1 MKKLSIAAAWDESTA
16 FVRRDFGRLFLIAF
30 GLLALPTVILQ
41 SFMPQPAPGQPAEG
55 GAWIL
60 LFIIPAIII
69 SVLGSLTIA
78 ALAVAPGTQP
88 GDAFARAL
96 RRLLPMVGAALLLL
110 AAVFICGLPLLIMA
124 AILSGGT
131 QAESAAGALWTML
144 ILLPV
149 FVFVSVRLML
159 MTPVGA
165 AEEGGPVAIV
175 KRSWALTR
183 GHFWRLLGF
192 MIIFMIIFIVVSL
205 AVMFVGGSVVM
216 LIAGNPVESGL
227 ARVLIGLLGGL
238 VNAALMLY
246 FTAMLARIYVQLR
259 GGETSGT

>member
-30 GLLALPTVILQ
+30 GLLALPSVMVQ
-41 SFMPQPAPGQPAEG
+41 AFMPQPAPGQQAEG
-55 GAWIL
+55 GAWIA
-60 LFIIPAIII
+60 LFMIPAIVI
-69 SVLGSLTIA
+69 SILGSLTIA

-96 RRLLPMVGAALLLL
+96 RRFLPMFGAALLLL
-110 AAVFICGLPLLIMA
+110 VAVLVCALPLLIIA

-149 FVFVSVRLML
+149 FVFVWVRLML
-159 MTPVGA
+159 MTPVGV
-165 AEEGGPVAIV
+165 AEEGGPGAIL
-175 KRSWALTR
+175 KRSWALTQ

-192 MIIFMIIFIVVSL
+192 AIIFMIIFTVVSL
-205 AVMFVGGSVVM
+205 AVLFVGGSIVM
-216 LIAGNPVESGL
+216 LIAGNPQESGL

-238 VNAALMLY
+238 MNAALLLY
-246 FTAMLARIYVQLR
+246 FTAMLSRIYVQLR